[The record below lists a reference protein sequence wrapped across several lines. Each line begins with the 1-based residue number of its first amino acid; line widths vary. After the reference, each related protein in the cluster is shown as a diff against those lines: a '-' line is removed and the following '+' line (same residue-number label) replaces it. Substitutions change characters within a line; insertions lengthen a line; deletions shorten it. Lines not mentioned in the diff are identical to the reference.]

1 MKVTYHSRF
10 GEVGLRITTLFV
22 LFLLEAIANNILG
35 RTTSNY
41 WFYLAGAMV
50 AFAIP
55 FAILFLGNK
64 PILRDIREICVF
76 DFFAQLIGLALF
88 LAKISDSYFFTL
100 TNAIIILK
108 FVRICWDCRAYAPT
122 PEWPTFGLLGLWRHR
137 HGHPFAY
144 TLKQKFTVYGAILLT
159 LPIGYGTQ
167 ALAKAIHFPVIEPL
181 FVVITLL
188 FARPFLN
195 RLEAEEA
202 AHQQAL
208 QRQAELAVEL
218 ADRVE
223 EITDLQEAAQ
233 TMLTTLQDKANQQQH
248 IAHDLCNRVIALE
261 SLAASALA
269 ISTHPEQR
277 IMLEQ
282 LQRLGDDFNAGIERM
297 IALAAIGTPP
307 PKPVLQAVFL
317 PDLIDS
323 FWYTETRFAQSRAIL
338 LKKHIA
344 PLTAH
349 TDAKLLARIILNLL
363 DNAISHA
370 SDGSKVSLRIT
381 QRGQHAVIA
390 VRDNSGGLPFADS
403 KQRADNFLALLV
415 RLEREALNP
424 QAGTSPN
431 NHGLGL
437 KSIYTL
443 SRQLDITLG
452 VRSQLGHATV
462 FCLAIPLA
470 HP

>member
-1 MKVTYHSRF
+1 M
-10 GEVGLRITTLFV
+10 
-22 LFLLEAIANNILG
+22 
-35 RTTSNY
+35 
-41 WFYLAGAMV
+41 
-50 AFAIP
+50 
-55 FAILFLGNK
+55 
-64 PILRDIREICVF
+64 
-76 DFFAQLIGLALF
+76 
-88 LAKISDSYFFTL
+88 
-100 TNAIIILK
+100 
-108 FVRICWDCRAYAPT
+108 
-122 PEWPTFGLLGLWRHR
+122 
-137 HGHPFAY
+137 
-144 TLKQKFTVYGAILLT
+144 
-159 LPIGYGTQ
+159 
-167 ALAKAIHFPVIEPL
+167 
-181 FVVITLL
+181 
-188 FARPFLN
+188 
-195 RLEAEEA
+195 AE
-202 AHQQAL
+202 
-208 QRQAELAVEL
+208 EL

-223 EITDLQEAAQ
+223 EITAMQEAAQ

-261 SLAASALA
+261 SLATSALDLC
-269 ISTHPEQR
+269 SHPEQR

-282 LQRLGDDFNAGIERM
+282 LQRLGGDFNAGIERM

-307 PKPVLQAVFL
+307 PKPMLQAVFL

-323 FWYTETRFAQSRAIL
+323 FWYTETRFAESRAIR
-338 LKKHIA
+338 LKKHTA

-381 QRGQHAVIA
+381 RRGQHAVIA

-424 QAGTSPN
+424 QPGTSPN

-443 SRQLDITLG
+443 SRQLDISLG
-452 VRSQLGHATV
+452 MRSQLGRATV
-462 FCLAIPLA
+462 FCFAIPLA
-470 HP
+470 PA